1 MYDSQA
7 DNIDVD
13 DIAENRFNRSVL
25 YRIKRNKSE
34 DYNELWIKS
43 YHEDP
48 SVRYGM
54 GRIFRW

>member
-1 MYDSQA
+1 MDVNMYDSQA

-34 DYNELWIKS
+34 DIIMNC
-43 YHEDP
+43 
-48 SVRYGM
+48 G
-54 GRIFRW
+54 